1 MNIYEELAAVKG
13 RDGFIEFVHRLTKD
27 LEKNGEEWANVT
39 LKDYLLGIA
48 SWVEDGV
55 HEQDEQ
61 SGRMPGAS
69 VPRRADVEWERL
81 AFLLFA
87 AGRYE

>member
-1 MNIYEELAAVKG
+1 MNIHEELTKVTD
-13 RDGFIEFVHRLTKD
+13 REEFIAFVHRLTQD
-27 LEKNGEEWANVT
+27 LERNEADWANIT

-48 SWVEDGV
+48 SWVEDGA
-55 HEQDEQ
+55 HEQDEKE
-61 SGRMPGAS
+61 GRLPGAAVS
-69 VPRRADVEWERL
+69 RRADVEWERL

>member
-1 MNIYEELAAVKG
+1 MNIHEELTKVTG
-13 RDGFIEFVHRLTKD
+13 RDEFIAFVYRLTQD
-27 LEKNGEEWANVT
+27 LENNQESWANIT
-39 LKDYLLGIA
+39 LKDYLLSIA
-48 SWVEDGV
+48 SWVEDGA
-55 HEQDEQ
+55 HEQHEKE
-61 SGRMPGAS
+61 GRLPGAA

>member
-1 MNIYEELAAVKG
+1 MNICEELESVTG
-13 RDGFIEFVHRLTKD
+13 PDGFIEFVHRLTKD
-27 LEKNGEEWANVT
+27 LEQNSANWANVT
-39 LKDYLLGIA
+39 LKDYLLSIA

-55 HEQDEQ
+55 HERDEEA
-61 SGRMPGAS
+61 GRGAT
-69 VPRRADVEWERL
+69 VRKGDAEWQRL